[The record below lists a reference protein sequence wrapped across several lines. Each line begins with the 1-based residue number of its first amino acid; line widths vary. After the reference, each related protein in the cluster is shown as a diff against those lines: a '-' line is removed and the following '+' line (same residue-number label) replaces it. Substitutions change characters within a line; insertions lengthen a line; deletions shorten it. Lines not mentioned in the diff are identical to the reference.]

1 MYLERGIRV
10 PVVMTADTP
19 GALAWL
25 QREVQQ
31 VRAVEFRTDCHG
43 QPASH
48 LGGDPGWIAAI
59 SL

>member
-19 GALAWL
+19 GTLAWR

-31 VRAVEFRTDCHG
+31 VRAVELRTDCHG

-48 LGGDPGWIAAI
+48 LGADPGRIAAT
-59 SL
+59 SP